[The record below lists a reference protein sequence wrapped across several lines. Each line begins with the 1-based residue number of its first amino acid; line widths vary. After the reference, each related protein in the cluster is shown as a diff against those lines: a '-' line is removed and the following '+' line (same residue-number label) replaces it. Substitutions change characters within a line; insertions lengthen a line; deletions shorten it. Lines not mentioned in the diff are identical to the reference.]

1 MTKERF
7 IGRYMKLFIW
17 NLNIKHSALIC
28 CNATANAPDYTF
40 WHKEV
45 DVLLKLT
52 EYIYIIHA

>member
-1 MTKERF
+1 
-7 IGRYMKLFIW
+7 MKLFIW
-17 NLNIKHSALIC
+17 NLNIEHSAPIC